1 MKDNLAKRLTLL
13 LICVISY
20 IISYFNILLSL
31 IVFVIFSIAASKA
44 ISDKVKKTKS
54 SSLEIIVFLIIILI
68 SYTISQYEIFLGI
81 IFFIMSV
88 FVFLVLVTLID
99 LAKKYDRKKK
109 TKKEEERFSETTY
122 ELDDEKYYKGFDI
135 GKEKDYKDKDEAAS
149 RFRAIKKEID
159 KLREKEREL
168 EKREKELEEKEK
180 DALNKAAE
188 AEAMKEKLK
197 EKEKRIE
204 EMLEK
209 IRMEEDE
216 ETKKDKIAVTTAI
229 NIGIRLV
236 EKFLNKLKELNEK
249 YSEGTHLHFAVTLY
263 EFREVEEEL
272 KNNYNI
278 VKNSIEEFGYPFTI
292 WQEEI
297 DKYINLYSENMEYY
311 AYDKA
316 YKYCLLA
323 LAYCYSYA
331 LMINTI
337 NILRGESEESKSEET
352 KTEYKEES
360 FYTDIPKEFQNEDGT
375 LANYYQI
382 LWEDE
387 YIESEYEKYINY
399 TRKDI
404 DKQYKEM
411 AKKHHPDKHTD
422 NKEKAEAKFKKI
434 KNAKDMLFENRDRYD
449 EIYLEY
455 FRKKYS

>member
-1 MKDNLAKRLTLL
+1 MKRNLIKI
-13 LICVISY
+13 LIFSGIVFISY
-20 IISYFNILLSL
+20 EIVEFNI
-31 IVFVIFSIAASKA
+31 IFG
-44 ISDKVKKTKS
+44 
-54 SSLEIIVFLIIILI
+54 IIVFILSAILFIALISDIEKYSVKNVIFEILI
-68 SYTISQYEIFLGI
+68 FSVIVFISYKIVEFNIIFGIIVFIISSLIFAWIAIDINEKNYKNKKNEKEKKYKQYEL
-81 IFFIMSV
+81 
-88 FVFLVLVTLID
+88 
-99 LAKKYDRKKK
+99 
-109 TKKEEERFSETTY
+109 
-122 ELDDEKYYKGFDI
+122 
-135 GKEKDYKDKDEAAS
+135 
-149 RFRAIKKEID
+149 ID
-159 KLREKEREL
+159 KLKKKEKEI
-168 EKREKELEEKEK
+168 EKREKELEEKERET
-180 DALNKAAE
+180 LNKAAE
-188 AEAMKEKLK
+188 VEAMKEKLK

-209 IRMEEDE
+209 IRMEEEE

-382 LWEDE
+382 LWENE
-387 YIESEYEKYINY
+387 YIESEYEKYVTY

-411 AKKHHPDKHTD
+411 AKKYHPDKHTD
-422 NKEKAEAKFKKI
+422 DKEYAEAKFKEI
-434 KNAKDMLFENRDRYD
+434 QNAKDMLFERRNEYD

>member
-1 MKDNLAKRLTLL
+1 MKSNLVKI
-13 LICVISY
+13 LIFFSIIFISY
-20 IISYFNILLSL
+20 KIVEFSL
-31 IVFVIFSIAASKA
+31 IFG
-44 ISDKVKKTKS
+44 
-54 SSLEIIVFLIIILI
+54 IIVFILFSLIFVALI
-68 SYTISQYEIFLGI
+68 SDINKFSAKNVILEVLTFLLILFISYKISQYKIWFGI
-81 IFFIMSV
+81 IVFIISS
-88 FVFLVLVTLID
+88 LIFCGIYMD
-99 LAKKYDRKKK
+99 INEKYEKNKKLDKGKKS
-109 TKKEEERFSETTY
+109 KKHSSDG
-122 ELDDEKYYKGFDI
+122 LDDDSYYKGFDI
-135 GKEKDYKDKDEAAS
+135 GEEKDYKDKDEAAS

-159 KLREKEREL
+159 KLREKEIEL
-168 EKREKELEEKEK
+168 EKREKELEEKER

-197 EKEKRIE
+197 EKEQRIE

-209 IRMEEDE
+209 IRMENEE

-236 EKFLNKLKELNEK
+236 EKFLNKLKDLNEK

-263 EFREVEEEL
+263 EFTEVEEEL
-272 KNNYNI
+272 KNSYNI
-278 VKNSIEEFGYPFTI
+278 IKNSIEEYGYPFTI
-292 WQEEI
+292 WLEEI
-297 DKYINLYSENMEYY
+297 DKYLKLYSENKEYC

-331 LMINTI
+331 IMINIIIIRENGTS
-337 NILRGESEESKSEET
+337 SEER
-352 KTEYKEES
+352 KTEYEES
-360 FYTDIPKEFQNEDGT
+360 SYRDIPKEFQNEDGT

-387 YIESEYEKYINY
+387 YIESEYEKYVTY

-411 AKKHHPDKHTD
+411 AKKYHPDKHTD
-422 NKEKAEAKFKKI
+422 DKEYAEAKFKEI
-434 KNAKDMLFENRDRYD
+434 QNAKDMLFERRDEYD

-455 FRKKYS
+455 FRKKYY

>member
-1 MKDNLAKRLTLL
+1 MYFL
-13 LICVISY
+13 LITIHINEEY
-20 IISYFNILLSL
+20 DDKIKKEKKYY
-31 IVFVIFSIAASKA
+31 
-44 ISDKVKKTKS
+44 SDK
-54 SSLEIIVFLIIILI
+54 
-68 SYTISQYEIFLGI
+68 
-81 IFFIMSV
+81 
-88 FVFLVLVTLID
+88 
-99 LAKKYDRKKK
+99 
-109 TKKEEERFSETTY
+109 
-122 ELDDEKYYKGFDI
+122 LDDEEYYKGFDI

-209 IRMEEDE
+209 IRMEEEE

-236 EKFLNKLKELNEK
+236 EKFLNKLKDLNNK

-263 EFREVEEEL
+263 EFTEVEEEL
-272 KNNYNI
+272 KNSYNI
-278 VKNSIEEFGYPFTI
+278 IKNSIEEYGYPFTI
-292 WQEEI
+292 WLEEI
-297 DKYINLYSENMEYY
+297 DKYLKLYSENKEYC

-331 LMINTI
+331 IMINIIIIRENGTS
-337 NILRGESEESKSEET
+337 SEER
-352 KTEYKEES
+352 KTEYEES
-360 FYTDIPKEFQNEDGT
+360 SYSDIPKEFQNEDGT
-375 LANYYQI
+375 LTNYYQI

-387 YIESEYEKYINY
+387 YIESEYDKYVTY

-411 AKKHHPDKHTD
+411 AKKYHPDKHAD
-422 NKEKAEAKFKKI
+422 DKEYAEAKFKEI
-434 KNAKDMLFENRDRYD
+434 QNAKDMLFERRDEYD

>member
-180 DALNKAAE
+180 DALNKAAK

-263 EFREVEEEL
+263 EFREIEEEL
-272 KNNYNI
+272 KNNYND
-278 VKNSIEEFGYPFTI
+278 VKNHIEGYGYPFTI
-292 WQEEI
+292 WLEKI
-297 DKYINLYSENMEYY
+297 DEYINLYSENMEYY

-316 YKYCLLA
+316 YKYCLFA

-331 LMINTI
+331 MLIDII
-337 NILRGESEESKSEET
+337 NISRGASEESE
-352 KTEYKEES
+352 TEYEES
-360 FYTDIPKEFQNEDGT
+360 SYRDIPKEFQNEDGT

-382 LWEDE
+382 LWENE
-387 YIESEYEKYINY
+387 YIESEYEKYVTY

-411 AKKHHPDKHTD
+411 AKKYHPDKHTD
-422 NKEKAEAKFKKI
+422 DKEYAEAKFKEI
-434 KNAKDMLFENRDRYD
+434 QNAKDMLFERRNEYD

>member
-1 MKDNLAKRLTLL
+1 MKDNLVK
-13 LICVISY
+13 
-20 IISYFNILLSL
+20 IL
-31 IVFVIFSIAASKA
+31 
-44 ISDKVKKTKS
+44 
-54 SSLEIIVFLIIILI
+54 
-68 SYTISQYEIFLGI
+68 IFLGI
-81 IFFIMSV
+81 IIIPYFILVQFSMLFSGIV
-88 FVFLVLVTLID
+88 FIISSIIFIIIIS
-99 LAKKYDRKKK
+99 K
-109 TKKEEERFSETTY
+109 TKKYNVKNILLEILSYLVVIVISYSISQSKMWFGIIFFIATSVVFLLITIHINEEYDDKIKKEKKYCSDK
-122 ELDDEKYYKGFDI
+122 LDDEEYYKGFDI

-159 KLREKEREL
+159 KLRKKEREL

-209 IRMEEDE
+209 IRMEEEE

-236 EKFLNKLKELNEK
+236 EKFLNKLKDLNNK

-263 EFREVEEEL
+263 EFREIEEEL
-272 KNNYNI
+272 KNNYND
-278 VKNSIEEFGYPFTI
+278 VKNHIEGYGYPFTI
-292 WQEEI
+292 WLEKI
-297 DKYINLYSENMEYY
+297 DEYINLYSENMEYY

-316 YKYCLLA
+316 YKYCLFA

-331 LMINTI
+331 MLIDII
-337 NILRGESEESKSEET
+337 NISRGASEESE
-352 KTEYKEES
+352 TEYEES
-360 FYTDIPKEFQNEDGT
+360 SYRDIPKEFQNEDGT

-382 LWEDE
+382 LWENE
-387 YIESEYEKYINY
+387 YIESEYEKYVTY

-411 AKKHHPDKHTD
+411 AKKYHPDKHTD
-422 NKEKAEAKFKKI
+422 DKEYAEAKFKEI
-434 KNAKDMLFENRDRYD
+434 QNAKDMLFERRNEYD